1 MDFPANLVEKLRPP
15 GRPTLWGM
23 APVHRKL
30 AIEYLVGMARARGYG
45 RYPYGRGFWG
55 HERQKIEGLGDG
67 TYTHRTVDVCYIC
80 GEVMQESAFAHG
92 ARVHL
97 RDVTIEMLEAYAALV
112 QIRGEAAASDVFFGK
127 GDQEK

>member
-1 MDFPANLVEKLRPP
+1 MDFPEKLAEKLRPP

-23 APVHRKL
+23 APIHRPL
-30 AIEYLVGMARARGYG
+30 AIAYLRGMAR
-45 RYPYGRGFWG
+45 GRGHSREFWG
-55 HERQKIEGLGDG
+55 HERQKIEGLGGG

-80 GEVMQESAFAHG
+80 GQVMQESAFAHG

-97 RDVTIEMLEAYAALV
+97 RDVTIEMLEGYAALV
-112 QIRGEAAASDVFFGK
+112 QIRGEAEASDVFFGK